1 MNHVY
6 LSFPSLTSTNDY
18 LKDHYSSLDN
28 GTVVSTKHQTRGK
41 GRLGRTWV
49 DEEGA
54 LLFSFLLKGDEYESF
69 LSFLPL
75 LAGAAMEEALL
86 DEGVETEIKWPNDII
101 LNDKKCCG
109 ILLEAISDSK
119 LQALVVGI
127 GLNLNNESFPREL
140 GSATSLYL
148 ETGKHYDKKS
158 IMQKFLGHFDELL
171 AKQKQ
176 GDSAYFTILK
186 EHDYLKGKELL
197 LNYYGEN
204 KHVTSLGIN
213 EKGALKVKNESG
225 KTITVTSGEA
235 TIVKD
240 QSLN

>member
-28 GTVVSTKHQTRGK
+28 GTVVMTKHQTRGK
-41 GRLGRTWV
+41 GRLGRNWV

-54 LLFSFLLKGDEYESF
+54 LLFSFLLKGERYEPF
-69 LSFLPL
+69 ISFLPL
-75 LAGAAMEEALL
+75 IAGAAMEETLL
-86 DEGVETEIKWPNDII
+86 EEGVKTQIKWPNDII

-127 GLNLNNESFPREL
+127 GINLNNESFPSEL
-140 GSATSLYL
+140 DTATSLYL
-148 ETGKHYDKKS
+148 QTNKQYDKKS

-171 AKQKQ
+171 AKQTQ
-176 GDSAYFTILK
+176 GDSAYYAILK

-197 LNYYGEN
+197 LNYYGEH
-204 KHVTSLGIN
+204 KRVTSLGVN
-213 EKGALKVKNESG
+213 EKGALMVKDESG
-225 KTITVTSGEA
+225 KTIMVTSGEA
-235 TIVKD
+235 TIVK
-240 QSLN
+240 NRR